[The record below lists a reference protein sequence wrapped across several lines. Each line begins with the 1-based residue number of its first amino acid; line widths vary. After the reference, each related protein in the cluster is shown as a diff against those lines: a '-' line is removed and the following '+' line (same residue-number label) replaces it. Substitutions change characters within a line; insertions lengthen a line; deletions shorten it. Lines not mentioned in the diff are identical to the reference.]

1 MNVKEAFI
9 SRRSVR
15 RFLPDPI
22 PRDNIKNILECS
34 AFAPSGHNIQPWH
47 VYVVEG
53 EKKQAITN
61 SILESIENGSAK
73 NFKQEFDYYPTE
85 WFEPFISRRRAVGFE
100 LYRLLN
106 IKRDDFEAR
115 DKQMQENFHFFGAPL
130 GMFITMDRRL
140 ATGTFMDVGMFIT
153 MDRRLATGTF
163 MDVGM
168 FIQSILVGARGEGLH
183 TCGQVAFTRF
193 HTLIADH
200 LGFKE
205 NEMLVCGVSIGY
217 EDTDAP
223 ENALRVE
230 KLNYTDFTTFLS

>member
-22 PRDNIKNILECS
+22 PKDKIKNILECS

-53 EKKQAITN
+53 KKKEAITN

-100 LYRLLN
+100 LYKLLN

-130 GMFITMDRRL
+130 GMFITMDIRL
-140 ATGTFMDVGMFIT
+140 AEGTFID
-153 MDRRLATGTF
+153 L
-163 MDVGM
+163 GM

-183 TCGQVAFTRF
+183 TCGQVAFTKF
-193 HTLIADH
+193 HTILSKELEFD
-200 LGFKE
+200 E
-205 NEMLVCGVSIGY
+205 NEMLVCGVSMGY
-217 EDTDAP
+217 EDEDAP
-223 ENALRVE
+223 ENKLRVE
-230 KLNYTDFTTFLS
+230 KLKHDQFSTFID

>member
-22 PRDNIKNILECS
+22 PKDKIKNILECS

-85 WFEPFISRRRAVGFE
+85 WYEPYISRRRAVGFE
-100 LYRLLN
+100 LYKLLG
-106 IKRDDFEAR
+106 IAKDDYDAR
-115 DKQMQENFHFFGAPL
+115 NKQMQENFHFFGAP
-130 GMFITMDRRL
+130 
-140 ATGTFMDVGMFIT
+140 VGMFIT
-153 MDRRLATGTF
+153 MDRRLAEGTF
-163 MDVGM
+163 IDLGM

-183 TCGQVAFTRF
+183 TCGQVAFTKF
-193 HTLIADH
+193 HTILSKELEFD
-200 LGFKE
+200 E
-205 NEMLVCGVSIGY
+205 NEMLVCGVSMGY
-217 EDTDAP
+217 EDEDAP
-223 ENALRVE
+223 ENKLRVE
-230 KLNYTDFTTFLS
+230 KLKHDQFSTFID

>member
-22 PRDNIKNILECS
+22 PKDKIKNILECS

-85 WFEPFISRRRAVGFE
+85 WYEPYISRRRAVGFE
-100 LYRLLN
+100 LYKLLG
-106 IKRDDFEAR
+106 IAKDDYEAR
-115 DKQMQENFHFFGAPL
+115 NKQMQENFHFFGAP
-130 GMFITMDRRL
+130 
-140 ATGTFMDVGMFIT
+140 VGMFIT
-153 MDRRLATGTF
+153 MDRRLAEGTF
-163 MDVGM
+163 IDLGM

-183 TCGQVAFTRF
+183 TCGQVAFTKF
-193 HTLIADH
+193 HTILSKELEFD
-200 LGFKE
+200 E
-205 NEMLVCGVSIGY
+205 NEMLVCGVSMGY
-217 EDTDAP
+217 EDESAP
-223 ENALRVE
+223 ENKLRVE
-230 KLNYTDFTTFLS
+230 KLKHDQFSTFID